1 MATITDYDSLTDAV
15 TEYLARENDAT
26 LIARIPT
33 FIQLFE
39 AKMNRTLFVPQMEK
53 RSTTTVDLG
62 SAEPEFISLPS
73 DFQTMRTVR
82 LSGVTGKPRLQFM
95 TPMQLED
102 YRYSTDN
109 VTGQPIY
116 FSIFGDEMELA
127 PTPNEAYTL
136 EMIYRANIGPLSDA
150 NTSNWLLL
158 KAPDLYL
165 YGALMESAP
174 YIKEDERIATWG
186 AGYSMALDD
195 LNRLGARQS
204 NDSGPTTVSLPGCT
218 P

>member
-1 MATITDYDSLTDAV
+1 MATITDFSSLKDAAI
-15 TEYLARENDAT
+15 EYLAREGDTT

-39 AKMNRTLFVPQMEK
+39 AKMNRMLFVPQMEK
-53 RSTTTVDLG
+53 RSTTTIDLG
-62 SAEPEFISLPS
+62 STEPEFITLPT

-82 LSGVTGKPRLQFM
+82 LSGVAGKPRLQFM
-95 TPMQLED
+95 TPTQLED

-109 VTGQPIY
+109 VAGKPIY

-136 EMIYRANIGPLSDA
+136 EMIYRANLGPLSDA

-165 YGALMESAP
+165 YGTLMESAP
-174 YIKEDERIATWG
+174 YIKEDERIGTWG

-195 LNRLGARQS
+195 LNKLGARQS
-204 NDSGPTTVSLPGCT
+204 SDSGPTTVSLPGCT

>member
-1 MATITDYDSLTDAV
+1 MATITDFSSLKDAAI
-15 TEYLARENDAT
+15 EYLAREGDTT

-39 AKMNRTLFVPQMEK
+39 AKMNRMLFVPQMEK
-53 RSTTTVDLG
+53 RSTTTVDTG
-62 SAEPEFISLPS
+62 SAEPEFITLPT

-82 LSGVTGKPRLQFM
+82 LGGVAGKPRLSFM
-95 TPMQLED
+95 TATQLED

-109 VTGQPIY
+109 IPGQPIHY
-116 FSIFGDEMELA
+116 SIFGNELELG

-136 EMIYRANIGPLSDA
+136 EMIYRANIAPLSDS
-150 NTSNWLLL
+150 NTSNWLLV

-174 YIKEDERIATWG
+174 YMKEDSRISTWG
-186 AGYSMALDD
+186 AGFSVALDD
-195 LNRLGARQS
+195 LNSLGARQS
-204 NDSGPTTVSLPGCT
+204 NDSGPTTVSLPGVT